1 MTKRIGLA
9 WGLLGALVVGSTG
22 AEEPAP
28 PPGTLY
34 VVATAHL
41 DTQWRWT
48 LRDTVE
54 RYLPATLRGN
64 FDLFERFPG
73 YTFSFEGAFRYLL
86 AKEYYPE
93 DFERLRGYVRHG
105 RWRVA
110 GSWVDAVDVNVPS
123 PESLFRHALYGNG
136 FFRRELGV
144 TSRDVF
150 LPDCFGFG
158 FALPSVAAHS
168 GLDAFSTQKLT
179 WGSAVGV
186 PFDVGLWEGV
196 DGSTLVA
203 ALAPGDYVSKL
214 EGDLSSDPNVLE
226 AVERTR
232 SASGLPVGLKY
243 FGVGDQG
250 GAPGPES
257 VEWLQRSMAG
267 EGPVRVLSA
276 APDELARD
284 LEGNPLRDRLPR
296 YRGELLMTSHGA
308 GCYTSQAAMK
318 RWNRKNEVLADA
330 AERAAVAADWLGAIP
345 YPAQTLHEAWIRVLW
360 HQFHDDLTG
369 TSIPE
374 GYTLSWAD
382 EAVAGNQL
390 AGVLDDAVAAVSRG
404 LDTSSDGVALVVYN
418 PLSVE
423 REDVVEAT
431 VAFPGTAAPRAL
443 EAFGPDGA
451 RVPVQVTRLDGD
463 RIGVLLLARVPA
475 VGFAVF
481 ELRPAAPGTAS
492 TGALTVAGRVLQSP
506 RYRVELNADGDV
518 ASVFDRALDR
528 ELLAGP
534 LELQLLENSP
544 SKWPA
549 WEIDLDDLS
558 APPRAVAGAPAR
570 FEVAETGPVRVA
582 LRVTREALGST
593 FVQTVRLAAGG
604 AGDRVELDT
613 VVDWRTPGA
622 LLKASFTLAPASERA
637 TFDLGLGTVERGV
650 NTEKLYEVPAQRW
663 ADLSDPE
670 QGVGVA
676 VLNDSRYGW
685 DHPDPSTLRLT
696 LVHTPAVPEGWRW
709 VGDQATQDLG
719 RHRVLMALTGHSGDW
734 RQAGVTWQADRLNQP
749 LLAWQTPAHDG
760 PLGRSLSLARVA
772 APGDPVAIRA
782 LKRAEESEEIV
793 VRLQELHGRPVE
805 DARLS
810 FARPIL
816 AARELSADEQ
826 PLLATDPRAG
836 NPAELAGGTLR
847 VPFAPYQ
854 PRTFAVRVAGPPSRL
869 GPPSAAPIPLPF
881 DLDGASFDGTPD
893 GDADGAGNTFAAE
906 LLPERLEIAGVPF
919 RLGPTSPGAA
929 NLLACRGQRLQ
940 LPAGDWDR
948 LDLLLT
954 SVDGDREAT
963 FSVGDRKLPEWV
975 QDWSEPVGQWDSR
988 LDAGRLVDDPARV
1001 VPAYLKPG
1009 RVGWVG
1015 THRHGPD
1022 GANQVHVL
1030 TQVFLHR
1037 LPVGPGAGAVTLPD
1051 DPALRLL
1058 AATAVRGG
1066 GGEAVPVQPLTE
1078 QPDRPAVLIRA
1089 PRAVFVGS
1097 TSVELSSPVPHAV
1110 VRYTLDGSEPG
1121 PDSPVATGPVTLTET
1136 TTLSARAFGGA
1147 SPDGYLARAT
1157 FTRLEP
1163 RPAVAVDNLKHGL
1176 ECRYF
1181 EGEWRKLPDFGGLRP
1196 IQVGVVPEVG
1206 TPPFARAEHFAL
1218 ELEGYVRVP
1227 ADGLYEL
1234 SLRSDDGSALEL
1246 GGERVV
1252 DSDGVH
1258 GAGDDRAEVALAAGL
1273 HPIRVTYFQAR
1284 GDRALELW
1292 VEGPGFAMRPVR
1304 PEELVH

>member
-1 MTKRIGLA
+1 MTQRIGLA
-9 WGLLGALVVGSTG
+9 GWVLAMLGAVSTW
-22 AEEPAP
+22 AEEPAA

-64 FDLFERFPG
+64 FDLFERYPD
-73 YTFSFEGAFRYLL
+73 YTFSFEGAYRYML

-93 DFERLRGYVRHG
+93 DFERLRGYVRQG

-110 GSWVDAVDVNVPS
+110 GAWVDAVDVNVPS

-136 FFRRELGV
+136 FLRRELGV

-158 FALPSVAAHS
+158 YALPSIAAHS

-179 WGSAVGV
+179 WGSAAGV
-186 PFDVGLWEGV
+186 PFDLGLWEGV
-196 DGSTLVA
+196 DGSAVVA

-214 EGDLSSDPNVLE
+214 DGDLSSDPKVLE
-226 AVERTR
+226 ALQRTGT
-232 SASGLPVGLKY
+232 ASGLFVGLRY

-257 VEWLQRSMAG
+257 VEWLERSLAG
-267 EGPVRVLSA
+267 AGPVRVLSA
-276 APDELARD
+276 APDQLARD

-308 GCYTSQAAMK
+308 GCYTSQGAMK

-330 AERAAVAADWLGAIP
+330 AERAAVAADWLGAMP
-345 YPAQTLHEAWIRVLW
+345 YPGETLRDAWVLMLA

-369 TSIPE
+369 TSVPE
-374 GYTLSWAD
+374 AYAISWAD
-382 EAVAGNQL
+382 EAVVGNRL
-390 AGVLDDAVAAVSRG
+390 AGVLDDAVAAVARG
-404 LDTSSDGVALVVYN
+404 LETRTDSVALVVFN
-418 PLSVE
+418 PLSVD

-431 VAFPGTAAPRAL
+431 VAFPGTEAPRTL

-463 RIGVLLLARVPA
+463 RVELLLLAKVPA

-481 ELRPAAPGTAS
+481 ELRPAELGPSPGGTLA
-492 TGALTVAGRVLQSP
+492 VEGRVLQSP
-506 RYRVELNADGDV
+506 RYRVELDPAGDV
-518 ASVFDRALDR
+518 ASVFDRALER

-534 LELQLLENSP
+534 LKLQLLEDSP
-544 SKWPA
+544 AKWPA
-549 WEIDLDDLS
+549 WEVDLDDLS

-570 FEVAETGPVRVA
+570 FEVVESGPVRVA
-582 LRVTREALGST
+582 LRVTRQALGST
-593 FVQTVRLAAGG
+593 FAQTVRLAAGG

-613 VVDWRTPGA
+613 VADWRTTGA
-622 LLKASFTLAPASERA
+622 LLKASFTLAPASETA
-637 TFDLGLGTVERGV
+637 TYDLGLGTIERGV
-650 NTEKLYEVPAQRW
+650 STERLYEVPAQRW
-663 ADLSDPE
+663 VDLSDPKR
-670 QGVGVA
+670 GLGVA
-676 VLNDSRYGW
+676 IVNDSRYGW
-685 DHPDPSTLRLT
+685 DHPDRETLRLS
-696 LVHTPAVPEGWRW
+696 LVHTPAVAPGWRW

-719 RHRVLMALTGHSGDW
+719 RHRVLMGLVGHSGDW

-749 LLAWQTPAHDG
+749 LLAWQAPAHDG
-760 PLGRSLSLARVA
+760 PLGRSLSLVRVE
-772 APGDPVAIRA
+772 APDDGVAIRA
-782 LKRAEESEEIV
+782 LKRAEEGDEVV
-793 VRLQELHGRPVE
+793 VRLQELHGRQVQA
-805 DARLS
+805 ARLS

-816 AARELSADEQ
+816 SARELNADEQ
-826 PLLATDPRAG
+826 PLAATDPRAG
-836 NPAELAGGTLR
+836 SPVALVGGVLR
-847 VPFAPYQ
+847 VPFSPYQ
-854 PRTFAVRVAGPPSRL
+854 PRTFAVRLAGPPSRL
-869 GPPSAAPIPLPF
+869 DPPAAAPLALPF
-881 DLDGASFDGTPD
+881 DLDGASFDGDTD
-893 GDADGAGNTFAAE
+893 GDADGAGNAFAAE

-919 RLGPTSPGAA
+919 RLGPTAPGAA
-929 NLLACRGQRLQ
+929 NLLTCRGQRLE
-940 LPAGDWDR
+940 LPEGDWDR

-954 SVDGDREAT
+954 SVGGDREAA
-963 FSVGDRKLPEWV
+963 FAVGVRKAPLWV
-975 QDWSEPVGQWDSR
+975 QDWSEPIGQWDSR
-988 LDAGRLVDDPARV
+988 LDAGRLVDDPGGV

-1009 RVGWVG
+1009 RLGWVG
-1015 THRHGPD
+1015 THRHGP
-1022 GANQVHVL
+1022 GGENQAHVF

-1037 LPVGPGAGAVTLPD
+1037 LPVDPGASALTLPD
-1051 DPALRLL
+1051 EPALRLL
-1058 AATAVRGG
+1058 AATAVRGDG
-1066 GGEAVPVQPLTE
+1066 GAAVPAQPLTE
-1078 QPDRPAVLIRA
+1078 QPDRPAVMIRA
-1089 PRAVFVGS
+1089 PLAVFVGS
-1097 TSVELSSPVPHAV
+1097 TEVGLSSPVPRAV

-1121 PDSPVATGPVTLTET
+1121 PDSPVAAGPVTLTET
-1136 TTLSARAFGGA
+1136 ATLSARAFGVP

-1163 RPAVAVDNLKHGL
+1163 RPAVAVGDPQPGL
-1176 ECRYF
+1176 HCRYF
-1181 EGEWRKLPDFGGLRP
+1181 EGEWRKLPDFRELQP
-1196 IQVGVVPEVG
+1196 LEAGVVAEVG
-1206 TPPFARAEHFAL
+1206 EPPFARAEHYAL
-1218 ELEGYVRVP
+1218 ELEGYLAVP
-1227 ADGLYEL
+1227 ADGLYVL

-1246 GGERVV
+1246 GGERVI

-1284 GDRALELW
+1284 GDQALELW
-1292 VEGPGFAMRPVR
+1292 LEGPGFAMRPVH